1 MALCAL
7 LVDAG
12 QIHWTDSALA
22 IANVVLAV
30 ATIVIAV
37 GTMIIAI
44 DVPRSIKA
52 SNREEENRFYAILDQ
67 TYHDLLDCIIDHPHL
82 NEPDL
87 TAKTPDQIVQYNA
100 YAFRVW
106 NFIEAIYD
114 YGKNDEFIHDTW
126 YCILR
131 SEGVKHC
138 DWFCSLPNPQE
149 KFKDEFREYVKK
161 EILPLREKKAAPRSE
176 AVHK

>member
-1 MALCAL
+1 MALCA
-7 LVDAG
+7 VFANAPAMDWADP
-12 QIHWTDSALA
+12 TLA
-22 IANVVLAV
+22 IANVVLAI
-30 ATIVIAV
+30 ATIVIAY
-37 GTMIIAI
+37 GTLVIAI

-52 SNREEENRFYAILDQ
+52 SSRDEENRFYAILDQ

-82 NEPDL
+82 DQPDL

-114 YGKNDEFIHDTW
+114 YGKNDAFIHDTW

-138 DWFCSLPNPQE
+138 EWYCNLPNPQE
-149 KFKDEFREYVKK
+149 KFKDEFREYVEKQ
-161 EILPLREKKAAPRSE
+161 ILPLRPKKAAPASE
-176 AVHK
+176 VAHK